1 MEMNTEIDVVK
12 KEGSGVQ
19 STGVAGDLE
28 WKGKQGL
35 WLQVRAPQMERGG
48 NEDIVFLIGRLMLG
62 HYLG

>member
-19 STGVAGDLE
+19 STGVAGYLE

-35 WLQVRAPQMERGG
+35 WWQVRAPEGVG
-48 NEDIVFLIGRLMLG
+48 ENEDIVFLIERLMIG

>member
-35 WLQVRAPQMERGG
+35 WLQVRAPQMEWGEMRTLFFSLEG
-48 NEDIVFLIGRLMLG
+48 
-62 HYLG
+62 